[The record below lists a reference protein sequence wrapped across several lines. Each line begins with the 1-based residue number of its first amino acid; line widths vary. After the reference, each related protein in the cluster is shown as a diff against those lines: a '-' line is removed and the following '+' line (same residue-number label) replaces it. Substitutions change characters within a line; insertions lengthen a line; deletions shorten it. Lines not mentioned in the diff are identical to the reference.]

1 MRQDH
6 CKDIY
11 ELYDTFIDTFLF
23 KGNSILSSH
32 LDILNQESISQT
44 VKNYIDNYDDGVE
57 SFDDKI
63 KIQFSNAPI
72 NTKLVFAHA
81 EWLWSYSVYDI
92 SQDKKKHYTL
102 RTTGLPND
110 EINQD
115 VYPRGFGS
123 AGQWHTNNKYHEIKF
138 CLMLIDFIRA
148 KINNHEITSVEQAKK
163 WIEHICLYLLYEQE
177 SDAYVI
183 PQSFKD
189 TLSDSKL
196 TMAHVLPYNGNP
208 ESYERIASGNHKNQ
222 LYNSFKGLLSEEQQN
237 DDSLNLDEKI
247 YAIRQVLGDLAEN
260 PNFDFY
266 EKKYLKI
273 WNYSLSEE
281 GFDEVQG
288 LQYKKAIILYG
299 PPGTSKTYTA
309 KSLSKALITNAF
321 LKDKSNV
328 AKYLRENLDIT
339 EGKIHHLQLHPNY
352 TYEDFVI
359 GYQLQ
364 NNQTEV
370 TPGTL
375 FSICDAAEGD
385 KGSTPSEDKPHVLIL
400 DEINRIDLSRLF
412 GEVFSAIE
420 NREQP
425 ISLGVGNYTLTIPR
439 NLYIIGTMNEIDFS
453 LEQID
458 FALQRRFLWYFYGFN
473 DAILKSIIKHKDS
486 ELKTRLKLDT
496 EVEKFIANAVKLNAK
511 ISSIPEL
518 GRQYQ
523 IGHTF
528 FGEIVDIYKSYKE
541 IGGYKSLKKQIYRP
555 KGPASILWA
564 ISLEPMLKSFLGNME
579 PDESARILKELN
591 TIYFS
596 E

>member
-1 MRQDH
+1 MRQEHAEDL
-6 CKDIY
+6 Y
-11 ELYDTFIDTFLF
+11 VLYDLFIDTFLF
-23 KGNSILSSH
+23 KGNSILSDH
-32 LDILNQESISQT
+32 EVILNQESITSCIDR
-44 VKNYIDNYDDGVE
+44 YINNYDDGVE
-57 SFDDKI
+57 KFDDKI
-63 KIQFSNAPI
+63 QIQFSEAPI

-81 EWLWSYSVYDI
+81 EWLWAYSVYDI
-92 SQDKKKHYTL
+92 SQEKKKHYTL
-102 RTTGLPND
+102 RTTGLPD
-110 EINQD
+110 EELNQE

-138 CLMLIDFIRA
+138 NLLLIDFIRN
-148 KINNHEITSVEQAKK
+148 KINNNEITTVEQAKK
-163 WIEHICLYLLYEQE
+163 WIEHICLFLAYEEE
-177 SDAYVI
+177 SEDYKI
-183 PQSFKD
+183 PQIFKE
-189 TLSDSKL
+189 TLPEDKL
-196 TMAHVLPYNGNP
+196 SVTNILPYNGNP
-208 ESYERIASGNHKNQ
+208 DRYERIASGSHKNQ
-222 LYNSFKGLLSEEQQN
+222 LYNSFKGLLSEEQRN
-237 DDSLNLDEKI
+237 DDSLNLDQKI
-247 YAIRQVLGDLAEN
+247 YAIRGVLGELTSPD
-260 PNFDFY
+260 FDFY
-266 EKKYLKI
+266 DKKFLKV

-328 AKYLRENLDIT
+328 AKYFREDRDIT

-370 TPGTL
+370 KPGIL
-375 FSICDAAEGD
+375 FSICEAAKKD
-385 KGSTPSEDKPHVLIL
+385 KGTAPSDDVPHVLIL

-425 ISLGVGNYTLTIPR
+425 IKLGIGDHELTIPR

-458 FALQRRFLWYFYGFN
+458 FALQRRFLWYFYGF
-473 DAILKSIIKHKDS
+473 DEVILKSIIEHKDS
-486 ELKTRLKLDT
+486 ELKTRLKLGA
-496 EVEKFIANAVKLNAK
+496 EVDQFIANAEKLNTK

-528 FGEIVDIYKSYKE
+528 FGEIVDIYNSYKE
-541 IGGYKSLKKQIYRP
+541 IGGYKSLQKQIYRRE
-555 KGPASILWA
+555 GPASILWA

-579 PDESARILKELN
+579 PDESNRILKELN
-591 TIYFS
+591 TLYFS
-596 E
+596 K

>member
-11 ELYDTFIDTFLF
+11 ELYDVFIDTFLF
-23 KGNSILSSH
+23 KGDSILSNH
-32 LDILNQESISQT
+32 QGILNQESTSNCIDR
-44 VKNYIDNYDDGVE
+44 YINNYDDGVE
-57 SFDDKI
+57 KFDNKI
-63 KIQFSNAPI
+63 QIQFSEAPI

-81 EWLWSYSVYDI
+81 EWLWAYSVYDI
-92 SQDKKKHYTL
+92 SQEKKKHYTL
-102 RTTGLPND
+102 RTTGLTD
-110 EINQD
+110 QEVNQE

-138 CLMLIDFIRA
+138 NLLLIDFIRN
-148 KINNHEITSVEQAKK
+148 KINNSEITSVEQAKK
-163 WIEHICLYLLYEQE
+163 WIEHICLFLAYEEE
-177 SDAYVI
+177 SEDYKI
-183 PQSFKD
+183 PQNFKD
-189 TLSDSKL
+189 ALPEDKL
-196 TMAHVLPYNGNP
+196 AVANILPYNGNP
-208 ESYERIASGNHKNQ
+208 DRYERIASGTHKNK
-222 LYNSFKGLLSEEQQN
+222 LYNSFKGLLTDEQQN
-237 DDSLNLDEKI
+237 DDSLNLDQKI
-247 YAIRQVLGDLAEN
+247 YAIREVLGELTSPD
-260 PNFDFY
+260 FDFY
-266 EKKYLKI
+266 EKKFLKI
-273 WNYSLSEE
+273 WNYSLSDE

-321 LKDKSNV
+321 LNDKSNV
-328 AKYLRENLDIT
+328 AEYFKEDKDIT
-339 EGKIHHLQLHPNY
+339 DGKIHHLQLHPNY

-364 NNQTEV
+364 DNQTKI
-370 TPGTL
+370 TKGTL
-375 FSICDAAEGD
+375 FTICEAARKD
-385 KGSTPSEDKPHVLIL
+385 KGETPNDDIPHVLIL

-420 NREQP
+420 NREEP
-425 ISLGVGNYTLTIPR
+425 ISLGIGNYTLTIPR

-458 FALQRRFLWYFYGFN
+458 FALQRRFLWYFYGF
-473 DAILKSIIKHKDS
+473 DAAILKVIIAHKDNQH
-486 ELKTRLKLDT
+486 KTRLKMNG
-496 EVEKFIANAVKLNAK
+496 EVEIFIRNAVKLNAK

-518 GRQYQ
+518 GKQYQ

-528 FGEIVDIYKSYKE
+528 FGEIVEIYKSFKE
-541 IGGYKSLKKQIYRP
+541 IGGFKALKKQIYRP
-555 KGPASILWA
+555 KGPAAILWA

-579 PDESARILKELN
+579 PEESNRILKELN

-596 E
+596 K

>member
-1 MRQDH
+1 MRQEHAEDL
-6 CKDIY
+6 Y
-11 ELYDTFIDTFLF
+11 VLYDLFIDTFLF
-23 KGNSILSSH
+23 KGNSILSDH
-32 LDILNQESISQT
+32 EVILNQESITGCIDSYIN
-44 VKNYIDNYDDGVE
+44 NYHDGIE
-57 SFDDKI
+57 KFDDKI
-63 KIQFSNAPI
+63 QIQFLDATI

-81 EWLWSYSVYDI
+81 EWLWAYSVHDI
-92 SQDKKKHYTL
+92 SQEKKKHYTL
-102 RTTGLPND
+102 RTTGLPD
-110 EINQD
+110 VELNQE
-115 VYPRGFGS
+115 VYPKGFGS

-138 CLMLIDFIRA
+138 NLLLIDFIRK
-148 KINNHEITSVEQAKK
+148 KINNNEITTVEQAKK
-163 WIEHICLYLLYEQE
+163 WMEHICLFLAYEEE
-177 SDAYVI
+177 SEDYKI
-183 PQSFKD
+183 PQVFKD
-189 TLSDSKL
+189 TLPEDKL
-196 TMAHVLPYNGNP
+196 SITNILPYNGNP
-208 ESYERIASGNHKNQ
+208 DRYERIASGSHKNQ
-222 LYNSFKGLLSEEQQN
+222 LYNSFKGLLSEEQRN
-237 DDSLNLDEKI
+237 DDSFNLDQKI
-247 YAIRQVLGDLAEN
+247 YAIRVVLGELTSPD
-260 PNFDFY
+260 FDFY
-266 EKKYLKI
+266 DKQFLKV

-288 LQYKKAIILYG
+288 LQYKKSIILYG

-328 AKYLRENLDIT
+328 AKYFREDRDIT

-370 TPGTL
+370 TPGIL
-375 FSICDAAEGD
+375 FSICEAAKKD
-385 KGSTPSEDKPHVLIL
+385 KGTKPSDDVPHVLIL

-425 ISLGVGNYTLTIPR
+425 IKLGIGDYELTIPR
-439 NLYIIGTMNEIDFS
+439 NLHIIGTMNEIDFS

-458 FALQRRFLWYFYGFN
+458 FALQRRFLWYFYGF
-473 DAILKSIIKHKDS
+473 DEVILKSILEHKNT
-486 ELKTRLKLDT
+486 ELKTRLKLGA
-496 EVEKFIANAVKLNAK
+496 EVDQFIANAEKLNSK

-541 IGGYKSLKKQIYRP
+541 IGGFKSLQKQIYRRE
-555 KGPASILWA
+555 GPASILWA

-579 PDESARILKELN
+579 PDESNRILKELK
-591 TIYFS
+591 TLYFS
-596 E
+596 K

>member
-1 MRQDH
+1 MRQEH
-6 CKDIY
+6 AQDIY
-11 ELYDTFIDTFLF
+11 TLYDRFIEEFLF
-23 KGNSILSSH
+23 NGNSILSSH
-32 LDILNQESISQT
+32 DAILNEQSIGNCIQYFIE
-44 VKNYIDNYDDGVE
+44 NFDEGIE
-57 SFDDKI
+57 SFDEKI
-63 KIQFSNAPI
+63 SRQFTEADI

-81 EWLWSYSVYDI
+81 EWLWAYSVDDI
-92 SQDKKKHYTL
+92 SIDRKKHYSI
-102 RTTGLPND
+102 RTTGLSDD
-110 EINQD
+110 ELNQD
-115 VYPRGFGS
+115 VYPTGFGS
-123 AGQWHTNNKYHEIKF
+123 AGQWHTNNKYHEISF
-138 CLMLIDFIRA
+138 NLLVIQFIRQ
-148 KINNHEITSVEQAKK
+148 KISNGEISTNEEAKK
-163 WIEHICLYLLYEQE
+163 WIENICLWHKYGSNIEGFELPQE
-177 SDAYVI
+177 LI
-183 PQSFKD
+183 
-189 TLSDSKL
+189 SKL
-196 TMAHVLPYNGNP
+196 PESKLAVTNILTYSGNP
-208 ESYERIASGNHKNQ
+208 DAYERIASDGHKKRIYQ
-222 LYNSFKGLLSEEQQN
+222 SFKSLLSTEIRDSEE
-237 DDSLNLDEKI
+237 LNLDQRLLE
-247 YAIRQVLGDLAEN
+247 IRLVLSELTRPD
-260 PNFDFY
+260 FDFY
-266 EKKYLKI
+266 ESKFKKV

-299 PPGTSKTYTA
+299 PPGTSKTHTA
-309 KSLSKALITNAF
+309 KNLAKAIITNAF

-328 AKYLRENLDIT
+328 AEYFKDKRDISD
-339 EGKIHHLQLHPNY
+339 GKIHHLQLHPNY

-370 TPGTL
+370 TPGIL
-375 FSICDAAEGD
+375 FSICEAAEKD
-385 KGSTPSEDKPHVLIL
+385 KGSTPNEDVPHVLIL

-420 NREQP
+420 NREEP
-425 ISLGVGNYTLTIPR
+425 ISLGIGDHKLTIPR

-458 FALQRRFLWYFYGFN
+458 FALQRRFLWYFYGF
-473 DAILKSIIKHKDS
+473 DAAILKSIIEHKNT

-496 EVEKFIANAVKLNAK
+496 EVDKFIGNAVKLNAK

-541 IGGYKSLKKQIYRP
+541 IGGFKSLQKKIYRTN
-555 KGPASILWA
+555 GPASILWA

-596 E
+596 K